1 MMRWSVQTG
10 EVEEEKG
17 ETYGEVEDGEEDG
30 GGTEARGDER
40 RYH

>member
-17 ETYGEVEDGEEDG
+17 ETYGEVEDGEEDEG
-30 GGTEARGDER
+30 GDRGPGG
-40 RYH
+40 